1 MTAVQDFATTAPKG
15 CGKGEG
21 VRILKARY
29 RSAKDFL
36 GAYQGS
42 FPYGGLFFPTREHV
56 TVGELVLA
64 EVRFPELG
72 DRLLVRSFVAW
83 RRSARVR
90 EGTPAG
96 VGVEFLASEAR
107 KRTFL
112 LGVARGE
119 IPSVT
124 ARNHRRIPVSLPVAW
139 QVKDERARLAAVV
152 EDIGPGGAFLRT
164 AENRPVGTSVVVEI
178 TPPGGA
184 APLAVEGRVAWAR
197 EDPGN
202 EGFGVEF
209 RCRDT
214 GGLRRLKE
222 MCRRLERLDT
232 QASV

>member
-1 MTAVQDFATTAPKG
+1 M
-15 CGKGEG
+15 
-21 VRILKARY
+21 RILKARY
-29 RSAKDFL
+29 RNSGDFL

-96 VGVEFLASEAR
+96 VGVEFLATEQH
-107 KRTFL
+107 KRDFL
-112 LGVARGE
+112 ISAARGE
-119 IPSVT
+119 RSGVV

-139 QVKDERARLAAVV
+139 QVREERARLTALV

-164 AENRPVGTSVVVEI
+164 AEHRPIGTPVVVEI

-197 EDPGN
+197 TEPGH
-202 EGFGVEF
+202 EGIGVEF

-222 MCRRLERLDT
+222 MCRRLERLD
-232 QASV
+232 AAAAM

>member
-1 MTAVQDFATTAPKG
+1 M
-15 CGKGEG
+15 
-21 VRILKARY
+21 RILKARY
-29 RSAKDFL
+29 RGAGEFL
-36 GAYQGS
+36 VAYQAS

-72 DRLLVRSFVAW
+72 DRLLLRSFVAW

-96 VGVEFLASEAR
+96 VGVEFLASELH
-107 KRTFL
+107 KRNFL
-112 LGVARGE
+112 LSAARGE
-119 IPSVT
+119 VPKVV

-139 QVKDERARLAAVV
+139 QVKEERTRLSAVV

-164 AENRPVGTSVVVEI
+164 AEHRPIGTSVVVEI

-184 APLAVEGRVAWAR
+184 APLAVEGRVAWSR
-197 EDPGN
+197 TEVGH
-202 EGFGVEF
+202 EGFGIEF

-222 MCRRLERLDT
+222 MCRRLERLD
-232 QASV
+232 AAAAM

>member
-1 MTAVQDFATTAPKG
+1 M
-15 CGKGEG
+15 
-21 VRILKARY
+21 RILKARY
-29 RSAKDFL
+29 RSAAEFL
-36 GAYQGS
+36 VAYQGS
-42 FPYGGLFFPTREHV
+42 FPHGGLFFPTREHV
-56 TVGELVLA
+56 TVGELVFA

-96 VGVEFLASEAR
+96 VGVEFLASEEK
-107 KRTFL
+107 KRDFL
-112 LGVARGE
+112 LAAARGE
-119 IPSVT
+119 VPQIH
-124 ARNHRRIPVSLPVAW
+124 ARNHRRIPVHMPVEW
-139 QVKDERARLAAVV
+139 QVKEERARLSAVV

-164 AENRPVGTSVVVEI
+164 GEHRPIGTPVVVEI

-197 EDPGN
+197 TTPGA

-222 MCRRLERLDT
+222 LCRRLERLET
-232 QASV
+232 ALAV

>member
-1 MTAVQDFATTAPKG
+1 
-15 CGKGEG
+15 
-21 VRILKARY
+21 
-29 RSAKDFL
+29 
-36 GAYQGS
+36 
-42 FPYGGLFFPTREHV
+42 V

-96 VGVEFLASEAR
+96 VGVEFLASESQ
-107 KRTFL
+107 KRDFL
-112 LGVARGE
+112 LAAAKGE
-119 IPSVT
+119 IPRVVP
-124 ARNHRRIPVSLPVAW
+124 RNHRRIPVSLPVEW
-139 QVKDERARLAAVV
+139 QVREERARQVGVV

-164 AENRPVGTSVVVEI
+164 AEHRPVGTAVVVEI

-184 APLAVEGRVAWAR
+184 APLAVEGRVVWAR
-197 EDPGN
+197 TEPGH

-222 MCRRLERLDT
+222 MCRRLERLDALAT
-232 QASV
+232 M

>member
-1 MTAVQDFATTAPKG
+1 L
-15 CGKGEG
+15 
-21 VRILKARY
+21 RILKARY
-29 RSAKDFL
+29 RSAADFL
-36 GAYQGS
+36 VAYQAS

-96 VGVEFLASEAR
+96 VGVEFLASEAQ
-107 KRTFL
+107 KRDFL
-112 LGVARGE
+112 LSAAKGEVPHVVARK
-119 IPSVT
+119 
-124 ARNHRRIPVSLPVAW
+124 HRRIPVNMPVAW
-139 QVKDERARLAAVV
+139 TVREERSRLAAVV
-152 EDIGPGGAFLRT
+152 EDIGAGGAFLRT
-164 AENRPVGTSVVVEI
+164 AEQRPVGTPVVVEI

-197 EDPGN
+197 AQHGH
-202 EGFGVEF
+202 EGLGVEF

-222 MCRRLERLDT
+222 LCRRLERLD
-232 QASV
+232 AAVAV